1 MTAPRRAP
9 VAGPDVVPPLHLA
22 IGADRAGQEYKDALA
37 EHLRKHPLVAS
48 VLDVGVHLRSEGAYP
63 QIAEEVARRVAE
75 ATVDRAL
82 LICHTGLGMAIAA
95 NKVPGVRAVT
105 AHDSLSVRAS
115 VLSNNAQVLT
125 FGAGIIGLA
134 LAKQLAEE
142 WLAHRFD
149 LTASAARKVQMIH
162 DLERTGRVIPPPVP

>member
-1 MTAPRRAP
+1 
-9 VAGPDVVPPLHLA
+9 
-22 IGADRAGQEYKDALA
+22 
-37 EHLRKHPLVAS
+37 
-48 VLDVGVHLRSEGAYP
+48 
-63 QIAEEVARRVAE
+63 AE

-95 NKVPGVRAVT
+95 NKMSGVRAVT

-125 FGAGIIGLA
+125 FGAGIIGLT

-142 WLAHRFD
+142 WLACRFD
-149 LTASAARKVQMIH
+149 PAASAARKVLMIH
-162 DLERTGRVIPPPVP
+162 DLERTGRTIPPPVS